1 MSVRIE
7 QLGTT
12 GRIFIKFKIWI
23 FFEIYRKNHV
33 SLKSEKNNRYLR
45 KESRIFLTICRYI
58 LLKMRKSLD
67 KIAEKIKTNYILRD
81 IFFRKSRRLW
91 DNVEKYVRAMKATDD
106 NILQRRRFACWI
118 TKTTHTHTIV
128 IYNIYCSCT
137 AAAVMRTPLSV
148 TLYVHCLFCS
158 WLWTATPG
166 VYC

>member
-81 IFFRKSRRLW
+81 IFFG
-91 DNVEKYVRAMKATDD
+91 NP
-106 NILQRRRFACWI
+106 
-118 TKTTHTHTIV
+118 
-128 IYNIYCSCT
+128 
-137 AAAVMRTPLSV
+137 AVYEIM
-148 TLYVHCLFCS
+148 
-158 WLWTATPG
+158 
-166 VYC
+166 